1 VGSYFLL
8 SLWFPV
14 PPCDAGQS
22 DIPNPVLTLVSL
34 SKPSRNGGSLSAGS
48 HAPLSFPICLW
59 TRFAQRSALPGPM
72 SRCPLLLEPTKCPEP
87 LCPIEALPRSA
98 RSLLHRV
105 GGRYPSFLAPTD
117 SCARPSSSHLLDSRL
132 VWWVFAGCHQSLL
145 DAGPS
150 RRCLCLSFLGCL
162 APYPG
167 VSPGAFAR
175 FFPEDSGLPPSLTG
189 SALPHLTRTAT
200 SVRETFFGA
209 AGIPL
214 CSGLQVCSPPR
225 SLRPIPPLLYG
236 RRGFYFRASYSSL
249 PLHTSDML
257 TARIGQLAVGDLHP
271 IRLAALSATPKS

>member
-1 VGSYFLL
+1 MDPFR
-8 SLWFPV
+8 
-14 PPCDAGQS
+14 
-22 DIPNPVLTLVSL
+22 
-34 SKPSRNGGSLSAGS
+34 SKVCTPWLCVQM
-48 HAPLSFPICLW
+48 P
-59 TRFAQRSALPGPM
+59 
-72 SRCPLLLEPTKCPEP
+72 PLLETTKCPEP
-87 LCPIEALPRSA
+87 LCPIEALPLSA

-105 GGRYPSFLAPTD
+105 GGCYPSFLAPTD

-150 RRCLCLSFLGCL
+150 RRCLCMSFLGCL
-162 APYPG
+162 ALYPG

-257 TARIGQLAVGDLHP
+257 TARIGQLAVGDSHP
-271 IRLAALSATPKS
+271 IRLAALSATPKPLDLSLTKNP

>member
-1 VGSYFLL
+1 MDSFRLKVCTP
-8 SLWFPV
+8 W
-14 PPCDAGQS
+14 PCVQM
-22 DIPNPVLTLVSL
+22 L
-34 SKPSRNGGSLSAGS
+34 
-48 HAPLSFPICLW
+48 
-59 TRFAQRSALPGPM
+59 
-72 SRCPLLLEPTKCPEP
+72 PLLETTKCPEP
-87 LCPIEALPRSA
+87 LCPSQALPVQVELPVPSE
-98 RSLLHRV
+98 
-105 GGRYPSFLAPTD
+105 GTTPSFFAPTD

-150 RRCLCLSFLGCL
+150 RRCLCMSFLGCL

-167 VSPGAFAR
+167 VSPGALSR

-225 SLRPIPPLLYG
+225 SLRPIPHYCMAAVTFTPEHRIVRYLSI
-236 RRGFYFRASYSSL
+236 RR
-249 PLHTSDML
+249 
-257 TARIGQLAVGDLHP
+257 IC
-271 IRLAALSATPKS
+271 